1 MVYATLW
8 VHDTAEFIPILL
20 NMVSDGTEFYLL
32 ARHVLCVSRFMNV
45 LTRYSAEQRHVS
57 QLRGDTSD
65 LVIDD
70 KEVTIFR
77 TSSAG
82 SWRRVRR

>member
-1 MVYATLW
+1 MGQNF
-8 VHDTAEFIPILL
+8 D
-20 NMVSDGTEFYLL
+20 LL
-32 ARHVLCVSRFMNV
+32 ARHVFVRIAFMNV

-70 KEVTIFR
+70 KEVTTFR

-82 SWRRVRR
+82 SWRRVWR